1 MDMEVSKDLKR
12 RRGISSTLL
21 YAMKGEIWK
30 N

>member
-1 MDMEVSKDLKR
+1 MEVSKDFKR
-12 RRGISSTLL
+12 RRGISSTLF